1 MKTKTQIEFGFIDVT
16 AKSDSQLS
24 ITDKQDFVDLEDLK
38 QDDIEETKYATLE
51 RNQFALDGT
60 FELMP
65 ENLDNMCLWSSSMSN
80 DAGIFE
86 RPPVLTINF
95 TEPHSSLGLTFLFS
109 KAGDYCSH
117 LNITYYDKDNQL
129 INDSDFYPDDYQYVC
144 NNIVENY
151 QKYHLRVKR
160 KWKVKTVFYE
170 PLTIAHLHSGFQQW
184 SGWVRV
190 TFFE

>member
-24 ITDKQDFVDLEDLK
+24 ITDKQNFVDLEDLK
-38 QDDIEETKYATLE
+38 RNDIEEVKYGTLE
-51 RNQFALDGT
+51 KNQFALDGT

-65 ENLDNMCLWSSSMSN
+65 EELDNMCLWSSSISN
-80 DAGIFE
+80 ESGIFE
-86 RPPVLTINF
+86 KPPVLVINF

-109 KAGDYCSH
+109 KAGDYCNH

-129 INDSDFYPDDYQYVC
+129 INDSDFYPDNYQYVC

-151 QKYHLRVKR
+151 QKIIII
-160 KWKVKTVFYE
+160 F
-170 PLTIAHLHSGFQQW
+170 HSTNNPYRYLKLYQIW
-184 SGWVRV
+184 SK
-190 TFFE
+190 